1 VPLDEALSRVVIDF
15 SGRPGL
21 VWEVPFTRALIGRFD
36 VDERGMILGADGERL
51 LIGWMGLP
59 DTTCPSARDGWAH
72 CLTLPRVLTIEDG
85 QLRQRQ
91 FVFAALDGFLPFG
104 STLRGDAGFFAL
116 LV

>member
-1 VPLDEALSRVVIDF
+1 MAQQVIANGQGAVNVADIKRPGHHLTDDRVGHSGIGGQNAVDVAVPLLPQFCLFRLPCLHGLD
-15 SGRPGL
+15 GRQL
-21 VWEVPFTRALIGRFD
+21 PFVR
-36 VDERGMILGADGERL
+36 
-51 LIGWMGLP
+51 
-59 DTTCPSARDGWAH
+59 
-72 CLTLPRVLTIEDG
+72 G